1 MIGCTARPVAVGAAL
16 VLAATVLLPGV
27 AVAGELIPTE
37 PVTGTTYPGDPAS
50 EAEFV
55 AAEDQRLLEVRT
67 VGSLSSWSN
76 TPISSPYRLA
86 TGANYTLVL
95 TSRSEPYTVEDL
107 LGLAPQTFVRQPDG
121 AYLLSE
127 NIVVDLGATLNL
139 GAAGGLRLQMASD
152 EQGFVSIVNYG
163 GRLNIQGTTGAPAE
177 IASFDRQTG
186 QPDGVTD
193 DGRAYLRSVGG
204 QISIKH
210 AEISSLGFWSG
221 RTGGLALT
229 GTDRPT
235 GGALDELGQPLDLGE
250 RDPVGAAEPDGP
262 AVEGNRRSALG
273 EVLPSG
279 RLPVPTV
286 DVDSPE
292 YSFVSAAISDT
303 EVHDNAFGI
312 FVSGANGL
320 DIRESSFSRNL
331 VGGIVLH
338 RYVVNAVVEATEAL
352 DNGQDGVV
360 LSRATTGIVLSEI
373 RANENGRNGIT
384 ISGQPLANGPN
395 ATGMGVESYG
405 NNSLANSQASRNG
418 RYGVEVLGGRNVALL
433 ANDVDANRM
442 GIVVREAAESVDVVG
457 NQVDDSISQ
466 GIAVRDG
473 VTGATVSGNIVTGG
487 ETSLYIRDSVATVDS
502 NTLTDAA
509 NHAVSLVGTVDTT
522 SLQSNKITGSG
533 PSAID
538 AKRAPDV
545 ERSGWVNDTS
555 GWHDTT
561 PFLVTLKRFLQPLT
575 LMWLLLGVL
584 LVFTALRG
592 ARSRRQKAHPYADK
606 LPVSGSVPVVHAHR
620 REVLL

>member
-1 MIGCTARPVAVGAAL
+1 MNRATALAAL
-16 VLAATVLLPGV
+16 AITHGLLLGTL
-27 AVAGELIPTE
+27 VAGPAAADESIVTA

-67 VGSLSSWSN
+67 VGSLASWSN
-76 TPISSPYRLA
+76 TPINAPYRLA
-86 TGANYTLVL
+86 TGGNYTLVL
-95 TSRSEPYTVEDL
+95 TSRSQPYTVEDL

-127 NIVVDLGATLNL
+127 HIVVDLGATLNL
-139 GAAGGLRLQMASD
+139 GESGGLRLLMASD

-177 IASFDRQTG
+177 ISSFDRQTG
-186 QPDGVTD
+186 KADTITD
-193 DGRAYLRSVGG
+193 DGRAYIRSVGG
-204 QISIKH
+204 QISIKD

-235 GGALDELGQPLDLGE
+235 GGALDSLGKALDLGQ
-250 RDPVGAAEPDGP
+250 RDPVGAAESDGP
-262 AVEGNRRSALG
+262 EVEGNRRSALG
-273 EVLPSG
+273 QVLPSG
-279 RLPVPTV
+279 KLPVPTV
-286 DVDSPE
+286 DLESPE
-292 YSFVSAAISDT
+292 YSFVSAAISDAK
-303 EVHDNAFGI
+303 VHDNAFGI

-320 DIRESSFSRNL
+320 DIRKSSFSRNL

-338 RYVVNAVVEATEAL
+338 RYVVNAVVEATDARR
-352 DNGQDGVV
+352 NGQDGVV

-373 RANENGRNGIT
+373 RANENGRNGVT
-384 ISGQPLANGPN
+384 ISGAPLANGPN

-405 NNSLANSQASRNG
+405 NNSLANSEASHNG

-457 NQVDDSISQ
+457 NQVDQSVSQ

-487 ETSLYIRDSVATVDS
+487 ATSLYVRDSVANVDS
-502 NTLTDAA
+502 NTFTDAA
-509 NHAVSLVGTVDTT
+509 NHAVSLVGVVGETVLED
-522 SLQSNKITGSG
+522 NKITGRG

-538 AKRAPDV
+538 SKRADDLD
-545 ERSGWVNDTS
+545 RSGWVNDTS

-575 LMWLLLGVL
+575 LMWLLLGAL
-584 LVFTALRG
+584 LIFTALRG
-592 ARSRRQKAHPYADK
+592 ARARRHKQHPYADK
-606 LPVSGSVPVVHAHR
+606 VPVSDGAPLLR
-620 REVLL
+620 PNREEALL

>member
-1 MIGCTARPVAVGAAL
+1 MKGRAPWWAAVAAATLATSLLGAGAAW
-16 VLAATVLLPGV
+16 
-27 AVAGELIPTE
+27 AGDPETTP
-37 PVTGTTYPGDPAS
+37 PVTGTAYPGEPAS
-50 EAEFV
+50 EAEYV
-55 AAEDQRLLEVRT
+55 ASEDQRLLEVRT
-67 VGSLSSWSN
+67 VGSLASWSN
-76 TPISSPYRLA
+76 TPINAPYRLA
-86 TGANYTLVL
+86 TGDNYTLVL

-127 NIVVDLGATLNL
+127 HIVVDLGATLNL
-139 GAAGGLRLQMASD
+139 GASGGLRLLMASD

-163 GRLNIQGTTGAPAE
+163 GRLNVQGTTGAPAE
-177 IASFDRQTG
+177 ITSHDRQTG
-186 QPDGVTD
+186 GPDDVTD
-193 DGRAYLRSVGG
+193 DGRAYIRSVGG
-204 QISIKH
+204 QISLKH
-210 AEISSLGFWSG
+210 AEVSSLGFWSG

-235 GGALDELGQPLDLGE
+235 GGALDELGDSLDLGE
-250 RDPVGAAEPDGP
+250 SDPVAAAAEEGP
-262 AVEGNRRSALG
+262 EVEGNRRSALG
-273 EVLPSG
+273 QVLPSG
-279 RLPVPTV
+279 KLPVPTV
-286 DVDSPE
+286 DLESPE

-303 EVHDNAFGI
+303 TVHDNAFGI

-320 DIRESSFSRNL
+320 DIRSSSFSRNL

-338 RYVVNAVVEATEAL
+338 RYVVNAVVESTDARR
-352 DNGQDGVV
+352 NGQDGVV
-360 LSRATTGIVLSEI
+360 LSRATTGIVLSEV
-373 RANENGRNGIT
+373 RANENGRNGVT

-405 NNSLANSQASRNG
+405 NNSLANSEASRNG

-457 NQVDDSISQ
+457 NQVDGSDTQ

-473 VTGATVSGNIVTGG
+473 VAGATVSGNIVTGG

-509 NHAVSLVGTVDTT
+509 NHAISLVGAVGST
-522 SLQSNKITGSG
+522 SLQSNKITGRG

-538 AKRAPDV
+538 AKRAPDLD
-545 ERSGWVNDTS
+545 RSTWVNDTS

-575 LMWLLLGVL
+575 LMWLLLGGL
-584 LVFTALRG
+584 LMFTALRG
-592 ARSRRQKAHPYADK
+592 SRARREKAHPYADK
-606 LPVSGSVPVVHAHR
+606 VPVSDGVPVASARHR
-620 REVLL
+620 EDVLL